1 MKEVGDVT
9 SSDWEQRGWAWN
21 PVKTKFAVEAG
32 VYKDIEFRINT
43 EQWMVIVFMVKRRTS
58 SLGIFGKA
66 VRFKKY
72 IFSYL
77 FWNLIGQPVHTQKK
91 ANK

>member
-9 SSDWEQRGWAWN
+9 SSHTKLGDWVWN
-21 PVKTKFAVEAG
+21 PVKTKIAVQAG

-66 VRFKKY
+66 VRFKKC